1 MILKPK
7 MAKRLLTLAL
17 LAAPCFAGEIV
28 ELSTGFRIHAE
39 RHETE
44 GSVVR
49 LYENGGVTEVPAS
62 LVAHFEAEEA
72 QPKPPAV
79 ETSTSMGL
87 PALNAQE
94 LVAAA
99 AKRNGLPPEFVA
111 SVVSA
116 ESDFQPG
123 AVSPKGAIG
132 LMQLM
137 PATAREYGADPRD
150 PRQNVEAGTQ
160 YLRDLLFK
168 YQKDD
173 HQVSRALAAYNA
185 GPGAVDRYR
194 GVPPYR
200 ETQAYVARVLRK
212 YEKKQAKAAVKP
224 NPPSGD

>member
-1 MILKPK
+1 MILKLK
-7 MAKRLLTLAL
+7 TAKPILTLAL
-17 LAAPCFAGEIV
+17 LTAPCFAGEMV

-39 RHETE
+39 RHEAE

-62 LVAHFEAEEA
+62 LVVNFEAEEA
-72 QPKPPAV
+72 QPKPPAAV
-79 ETSTSMGL
+79 ADTSTQL
-87 PALNAQE
+87 PVLNAQE
-94 LVAAA
+94 LIAAA
-99 AKRNGLPPEFVA
+99 ARRHGLPPEFVA

-116 ESDFQPG
+116 ESDFRPR
-123 AVSPKGAIG
+123 AASPKGAIG

-137 PATAREYGADPRD
+137 PATAREYGADARD

-168 YQKDD
+168 YQKDE

-185 GPGAVDRYR
+185 GPGAVDRYH

-200 ETQAYVARVLRK
+200 ETRAYVERVLRK
-212 YEKKQAKAAVKP
+212 YEKKQAKASAKP

>member
-1 MILKPK
+1 MILKLK
-7 MAKRLLTLAL
+7 MSKRLLTFAL

-49 LYENGGVTEVPAS
+49 LYQNGGVTEVPAS
-62 LVAHFEAEEA
+62 LVVHFDVEEA
-72 QPKPPAV
+72 QPKPPAAA
-79 ETSTSMGL
+79 TSMRL
-87 PALNAQE
+87 PELNAQD

-99 AKRNGLPPEFVA
+99 ARRNGLPPEFVA

-116 ESDFQPG
+116 ESDFQAG

-160 YLRDLLFK
+160 YLRDLLLK

-200 ETQAYVARVLRK
+200 ETRAYVARVLRK
-212 YEKKQAKAAVKP
+212 YEKKQTKVAVKP
-224 NPPSGD
+224 TPPSGD